1 VQSTKVFLTAIA
13 LMWLMTFPR
22 SGAAQ
27 ALQEIRA
34 KPVEPETLV
43 DFSFAKGL

>member
-1 VQSTKVFLTAIA
+1 MDKVKLIVDSA
-13 LMWLMTFPR
+13 LERGL
-22 SGAAQ
+22 
-27 ALQEIRA
+27 IN

>member
-1 VQSTKVFLTAIA
+1 VPGKDVNVLPSGDDQGRLIVDGA
-13 LMWLMTFPR
+13 LERGLIT
-22 SGAAQ
+22 
-27 ALQEIRA
+27 

>member
-1 VQSTKVFLTAIA
+1 VQTEQVFFTAIA
-13 LMWLMTFPR
+13 LMWLMAFPR